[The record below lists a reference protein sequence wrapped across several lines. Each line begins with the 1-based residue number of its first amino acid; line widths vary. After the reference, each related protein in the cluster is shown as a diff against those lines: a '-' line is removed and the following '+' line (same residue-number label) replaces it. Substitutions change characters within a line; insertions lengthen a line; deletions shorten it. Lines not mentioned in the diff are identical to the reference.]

1 MDPSVDS
8 ILMTPTCPHSLYNRS
23 ILFSAD
29 KCLTAFPTM
38 PDARDRLFVTVD
50 GLALQFNGQIKMVA
64 IDRSEYVSRFICFD
78 NRNFYQTLNQ
88 KLKFRG

>member
-1 MDPSVDS
+1 
-8 ILMTPTCPHSLYNRS
+8 MTPDVPAFQYNRS

-29 KCLTAFPTM
+29 KCHTAFPTM
-38 PDARDRLFVTVD
+38 PDARDHLVFTVD
-50 GLALQFNGQIKMVA
+50 GLALQFNGQIKMVV
-64 IDRSEYVSRFICFD
+64 IDRFGLCSRFICFD